1 MFFSRDQEANEKS
14 DAYLASLRRVA
25 PSCEFAQ
32 LEELIKDRIALGTK
46 DGGVQAHM
54 LRELPL
60 TLDQVAM
67 CRKSEITQQSLQ
79 QFQKQYNEEV
89 SYTR

>member
-32 LEELIKDRIALGTK
+32 LEEELIKDRIALGTK

-54 LRELPL
+54 LTDTRSSSNVSKKWDNTAIPTAVPEAIQWRSELH
-60 TLDQVAM
+60 
-67 CRKSEITQQSLQ
+67 
-79 QFQKQYNEEV
+79 
-89 SYTR
+89 